1 MPEEPSHP
9 GETDAPSETPPPGEG
24 SGPPSIETVPGVTG
38 IVLAGGRSR
47 RFGRNKALAN
57 VHGVPM
63 IERVVRVLRQV
74 FDRVILS
81 ANDPEPYRF
90 LGLPAVKD
98 LYPGVGPLGGLH
110 AGLTHMSDDAGFFTA
125 CDMPFLHPSLIRYM
139 ARLSPEADAVIPK
152 IGEYV
157 EPLHALYR
165 KRCVD
170 PVLQAI
176 HRGERRIV
184 SFYPAIRIR
193 YVTESEIRA
202 FDPNLDAFTDVN
214 RPEELR
220 LSMEPPDGRGV

>member
-1 MPEEPSHP
+1 MPDEPSHP
-9 GETDAPSETPPPGEG
+9 GEMDASSEATPAEKRPRPA
-24 SGPPSIETVPGVTG
+24 SIEKVPGVTG
-38 IVLAGGRSR
+38 VVLAGGRSR
-47 RFGRNKALAN
+47 RFGRNKALAR

-63 IERVVRVLRQV
+63 IERVVRVLQQV
-74 FDRVILS
+74 FDGVILS
-81 ANDPEPYRF
+81 ANDPAPYRF
-90 LGLPAVKD
+90 LGLPTVED
-98 LYPGVGPLGGLH
+98 LHPGVGPLGGLH
-110 AGLTHMSDDAGFFTA
+110 AGLTHMPDDAGFFTA
-125 CDMPFLHPSLIRYM
+125 CDMPFLDPGLIRYM
-139 ARLSPEADAVIPK
+139 ARLSQEADAVIPR

-165 KRCVD
+165 KRCLD
-170 PVLQAI
+170 PLLRAI

-220 LSMEPPDGRGV
+220 LPMEPPGGDGD